1 MVSEMHDLSHHRGTL
16 FFPHFA
22 TAVLLVPFPR
32 VLERYFD
39 PFMELGQSVKQINSK
54 VNRMCSLGS
63 SWSSEA
69 SSQQAQIIIKTTK
82 TTFLH

>member
-22 TAVLLVPFPR
+22 TAVLLVQFPR
-32 VLERYFD
+32 GLERYFG
-39 PFMELGQSVKQINSK
+39 PVMELGQSVKQLNSK

-63 SWSSEA
+63 HKNN
-69 SSQQAQIIIKTTK
+69 QNYIFTLKKI
-82 TTFLH
+82 